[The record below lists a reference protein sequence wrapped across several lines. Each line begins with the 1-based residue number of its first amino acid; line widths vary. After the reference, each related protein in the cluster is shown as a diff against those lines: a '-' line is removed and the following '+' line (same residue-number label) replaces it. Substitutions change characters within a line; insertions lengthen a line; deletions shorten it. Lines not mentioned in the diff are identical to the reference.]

1 MACGR
6 GKIFKTSGAAMAP
19 LLRAL
24 VALLSVPNCLSGQA
38 TLTGRI
44 RVQDSSRT
52 LAEVEVSL
60 PGLDRRVTT
69 GQDGR
74 YEFREV
80 PAGSVRILV
89 RRIGYSPLD
98 VVQKVPAAG
107 RVTLDLQM
115 TPRPVVLDSVVV
127 TGEMERHRVRMAEFE
142 RRRQMGIGTF
152 RTRAQLAE
160 KESMSLSTMLRELGI
175 AGESRRGPGSL
186 SRGCQM
192 GLIIDGLLRSWSE
205 VREYAVRN
213 IEALELYTGTARVP
227 LVYESLNSPCG
238 VLVLWTRTG

>member
-1 MACGR
+1 MAV
-6 GKIFKTSGAAMAP
+6 
-19 LLRAL
+19 LLRAF
-24 VALLSVPNCLSGQA
+24 VALLSVPGWLYGQA
-38 TLTGRI
+38 TLAGHI

-69 GQDGR
+69 GPDGR
-74 YEFREV
+74 YEFRDV
-80 PAGSVRILV
+80 PAGSVRIVV
-89 RRIGYSPLD
+89 RRVGYSPLD
-98 VVQKVPAAG
+98 LVRQIPTAG

-115 TPRPVVLDSVVV
+115 APRPIVLDSVVV
-127 TGEMERHRVRMAEFE
+127 TAQMERRRVRMAEFE

-152 RTRAQLAE
+152 RTREQLE
-160 KESMSLSTMLRELGI
+160 KKETLSLETLLRDLG
-175 AGESRRGPGSL
+175 ATGASRRGPGSL
-186 SRGCQM
+186 SGVCRM
-192 GLIIDGLLRSWSE
+192 GLIVDGLVRSWSD

-227 LVYESLNSPCG
+227 LVYEGPNASCG